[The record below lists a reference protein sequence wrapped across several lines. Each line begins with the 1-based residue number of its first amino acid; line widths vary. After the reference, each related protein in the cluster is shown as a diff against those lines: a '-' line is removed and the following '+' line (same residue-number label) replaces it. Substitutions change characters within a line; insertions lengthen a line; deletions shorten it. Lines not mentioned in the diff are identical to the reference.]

1 MTVII
6 IDLNQEV
13 FKTSSIMRNPQLI
26 VNIHDK
32 NRILYWIAGLI
43 FNKGDMI
50 NNKEHTPTRMVLI
63 IIIENRQ
70 KRRLLRYLPQ
80 HFLRFLL
87 LLLLQLL
94 EDQT

>member
-13 FKTSSIMRNPQLI
+13 FKTSSIIRYPQPI

-32 NRILYWIAGLI
+32 NRILYWIEGFI

-63 IIIENRQ
+63 IIISTRQ
-70 KRRLLRYLPQ
+70 K
-80 HFLRFLL
+80 
-87 LLLLQLL
+87 
-94 EDQT
+94 